1 MNSSFE
7 LRNHLAFGS
16 QTTIIFQS
24 IKAMVAALDCNCI
37 LLAPMNN
44 LLKKANELPKKANEL
59 LKT

>member
-7 LRNHLAFGS
+7 LRNHLAFGF

-24 IKAMVAALDCNCI
+24 IKAIVAALDCTYI

-44 LLKKANELPKKANEL
+44 LLKKANELLKK
-59 LKT
+59 